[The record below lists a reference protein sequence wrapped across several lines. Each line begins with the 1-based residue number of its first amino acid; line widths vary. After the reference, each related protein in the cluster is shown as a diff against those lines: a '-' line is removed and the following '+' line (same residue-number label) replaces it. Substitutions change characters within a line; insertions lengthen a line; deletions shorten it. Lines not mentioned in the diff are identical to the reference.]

1 MQLWS
6 VCIGIS
12 VFIYICIYT
21 CWVIY
26 SCCIVCTCVVC
37 CIKLY
42 IYTYYYKYNTIQRFN
57 CAPVTLCDGS
67 WLDNDR
73 AAEWTMLIHYCKMMT
88 PPYLDIWLIQH
99 NVCAVPTSDVWCH
112 SLCEVNTSRKSAT
125 QNITESIAMAT
136 NSQTQVSWIQHLI
149 YLHFFTLNKLY
160 I

>member
-12 VFIYICIYT
+12 VFIYIYIYVYIHVESYT
-21 CWVIY
+21 VVALCAR
-26 SCCIVCTCVVC
+26 VVC

-42 IYTYYYKYNTIQRFN
+42 IYTYYYKYNTIQCFN
-57 CAPVTLCDGS
+57 CAPVTWCDGS

-99 NVCAVPTSDVWCH
+99 NVRAVPTGDVWCH

-136 NSQTQVSWIQHLI
+136 NSQTQVS
-149 YLHFFTLNKLY
+149 
-160 I
+160 